1 MKNANDRPDLYG
13 VMAEFDSP
21 ETLLRAAREA
31 RAAGFCD
38 MDAYSP
44 FPVEGL
50 ADALDFHR
58 TWVPPIVLLGGILGC
73 VGGYGLQ
80 YWANVFAYPMN
91 IGGRP
96 LNSWPMFVPITF
108 ETTILLAGLFAVLG
122 MLALNGLPQP
132 YHPTFHVPR
141 FQFATSDRFFLL
153 IESTDPI
160 FEYKT
165 VRDFLSSLQP
175 REVNDVPH

>member
-1 MKNANDRPDLYG
+1 MKNANERPDLYG
-13 VMAEFDSP
+13 IMAEFTSP
-21 ETLLRAAREA
+21 DALLHAVREA
-31 RAAGFCD
+31 RDAGFQR

-50 ADALDFHR
+50 ADALGFER
-58 TWVPPIVLLGGILGC
+58 TWVSPVVLLGGII
-73 VGGYGLQ
+73 GGIGGFALQ
-80 YWANVFAYPMN
+80 YWVSVMAYPIN
-91 IGGRP
+91 VGGRP
-96 LNSWPMFVPITF
+96 LNTWPMFVPVTF
-108 ETTILLAGLFAVLG
+108 ETKVLVSGLFAVLG
-122 MLALNGLPQP
+122 MLALNGLPEP

-160 FEYKT
+160 FDYKL
-165 VRDFLSSLQP
+165 VREFLQALKP